1 MNNKVACTVGTK
13 RCYFKWL
20 HGYMAW
26 LVVWNMTF
34 IFPYIG
40 NVIIPTH
47 ELHDFSEGL
56 VETTNQWLH
65 GYCQMS
71 RSASLHHLLQQPGR
85 LESTRTR
92 NVAKLPHLVR
102 LFSHQSL
109 HLYSMISIYKI
120 YRGFPLPRLITGGYT
135 LRLLSL
141 SRLQIPNLHSFATS
155 SAGSTTFNP
164 QSRDK
169 IPLQIRERQV

>member
-1 MNNKVACTVGTK
+1 MKARWFFRQIDRWGGRCSRQNLVQWCSSYSRRMFHVSMNNKVACTVRTK
-13 RCYFKWL
+13 RCYFKLL
-20 HGYMAW
+20 HGCMAW

-85 LESTRTR
+85 LESTTIALHQHWPYAMVMPSR

-109 HLYSMISIYKI
+109 HLYSMISIY
-120 YRGFPLPRLITGGYT
+120 
-135 LRLLSL
+135 
-141 SRLQIPNLHSFATS
+141 
-155 SAGSTTFNP
+155 
-164 QSRDK
+164 
-169 IPLQIRERQV
+169 